1 MTNDDLK
8 AQWTEI
14 QDRLK
19 TNLITL
25 NHNLSFTIGPDGL
38 LKDLHHVVGVDVS
51 FYPSTEPE
59 RTDDSSS
66 EVAVICLAVLSFPQ
80 LQLVHEIIKEVHLP
94 IPYIPGFLAMREAP
108 AVSSVLADLALSA
121 PHLYPPQILFVDG
134 NGVFHPR
141 GFGVAS
147 QIGVETG
154 IPTIGVA
161 KNLLEVHSDG
171 ITASHVKHISDNL
184 VAGGWE
190 KVVGLESQRVY
201 GACVRATKAAKNP
214 VYVSVG
220 HAVDLDTA
228 VALTLA
234 CSLHRV
240 PEPVRFADHLGREYI
255 RKKRTTQ
262 LN

>member
-1 MTNDDLK
+1 MTNEDLK

-19 TNLITL
+19 TKLITN
-25 NHNLSFTIGPDGL
+25 NHNLTFTHGPDGL
-38 LKDLHHVVGVDVS
+38 FKDLHHVVGVDVS
-51 FYPSTEPE
+51 FYPSTEPQD
-59 RTDDSSS
+59 TDTSAS

-108 AVSSVLADLALSA
+108 AVASVLADLAESA
-121 PHLYPPQILFVDG
+121 PHLYPPQVLFVDG

-154 IPTIGVA
+154 VPTIGVA
-161 KNLLEVHSDG
+161 KNLLEVQADG
-171 ITASHVKHISDNL
+171 ITASHVKQISDSL

-190 KVVGLESQRVY
+190 KVVGVESQRVY
-201 GACVRATKAAKNP
+201 GACVRATKAAKNA
-214 VYVSVG
+214 VFVSVG

-240 PEPVRFADHLGREYI
+240 PEPIRFADHLGREYI
-255 RKKRTTQ
+255 RKKRAAQ
-262 LN
+262 AN

>member
-25 NHNLSFTIGPDGL
+25 NHNLSFTIGPDRL

-51 FYPSTEPE
+51 FYPSTQPE
-59 RTDDSSS
+59 HTDASSS

-171 ITASHVKHISDNL
+171 ITATHVKQISDTL
-184 VAGGWE
+184 AA
-190 KVVGLESQRVY
+190 ES
-201 GACVRATKAAKNP
+201 VRGVCSSYEAAKNP